1 MLNGLDI
8 ENPPDKA
15 VSYCAMTILLQA
27 QNLSRHFGPNAAVR
41 DIDITVKRGE
51 ILGFLG
57 PNGAGKSTTMKMLSG
72 NLAPDQGEI
81 QINGFDLLS
90 QPRQAKAQ
98 LGYLPENPPLY
109 RELTV
114 DEYLKHCARLNRL
127 SGKALRSAVDQVIER
142 CGLGEVRRRLISQ
155 LSKGYQQRTGIA
167 QAIVHSPAVVIL
179 DEPTSGLDPVQIRQI
194 RELIRE
200 IANAHS
206 VILSTHI
213 LPEVEMLCDRVQI
226 ISKGQV
232 VFADSLDALHQ
243 QRQQS
248 RLKIR
253 LSQPPPLSELQ
264 SLPGVLSVA
273 PLSTGQFRLVY
284 QPEQDPTDLLLS
296 RAVTEQWRLQ
306 ELIREQ
312 DSLEEIFM
320 QLINTDSHQAE
331 ELN

>member
-1 MLNGLDI
+1 
-8 ENPPDKA
+8 
-15 VSYCAMTILLQA
+15 MTILLEA
-27 QNLSRHFGPNAAVR
+27 QNLSRFFGRNVAVKH
-41 DIDITVKRGE
+41 IDLTIKRGE

-72 NLAPDQGEI
+72 NLAPDSGEI
-81 QINGFDLLS
+81 RINGYDLLT
-90 QPRQAKAQ
+90 QPKQAKAQ

-114 DEYLKHCARLNRL
+114 GEYLKHCARLNRL
-127 SGKALRSAVDQVIER
+127 KGKSLQSAVDTVIDR
-142 CGLGEVRRRLISQ
+142 CGLGEVQRRLIGQ

-200 IANAHS
+200 IANEHS

-232 VFADSLDALHQ
+232 IFADSLAALHQ
-243 QRQQS
+243 QRLSS
-248 RLKIR
+248 RLRIS
-253 LSQPPPLSELQ
+253 LANPPPAAEIQ
-264 SLPGVLSVA
+264 SLQHVASVEVLS
-273 PLSTGQFRLVY
+273 SQQFRILY
-284 QPEQDPTDLLLS
+284 HPENDPTENLLTQ
-296 RAVTEQWRLQ
+296 AVSKQWQLQ
-306 ELIREQ
+306 ELVREQ
-312 DSLEEIFM
+312 DSLEDIFM
-320 QLINTDSHQAE
+320 QLVNFDTAAVETIN
-331 ELN
+331 

>member
-1 MLNGLDI
+1 
-8 ENPPDKA
+8 
-15 VSYCAMTILLQA
+15 MTILLEA
-27 QNLSRHFGPNAAVR
+27 QNLSRFFGPNIAVQN
-41 DIDITVKRGE
+41 IDITVKRGE

-72 NLAPDQGEI
+72 NLAPDNGEI
-81 QINGFDLLS
+81 RINGFDLLT
-90 QPRQAKAQ
+90 QPKQAKAQ

-114 DEYLKHCARLNRL
+114 GEYLKHCARLNRL
-127 SGKALRSAVDQVIER
+127 KGKALKSAVDTVIDR
-142 CGLGEVRRRLISQ
+142 CGLGEVQRRLIGQ

-200 IANAHS
+200 IANEHS

-232 VFADSLDALHQ
+232 IFADSLAALHQ
-243 QRQQS
+243 QRLSS
-248 RLKIR
+248 RLRI
-253 LSQPPPLSELQ
+253 SFANPPSIAEIQ
-264 SLPGVLSVA
+264 SLEHVASVEVLS
-273 PLSTGQFRLVY
+273 SQQFRILY
-284 QPEQDPTDLLLS
+284 HPENDPTESLLTQ
-296 RAVTEQWRLQ
+296 AVSKQWQLQ
-306 ELIREQ
+306 ELVREQ
-312 DSLEEIFM
+312 DSLEDIFM
-320 QLINTDSHQAE
+320 QLINFDTAAVE
-331 ELN
+331 TIN

>member
-1 MLNGLDI
+1 
-8 ENPPDKA
+8 
-15 VSYCAMTILLQA
+15 MTILLEA
-27 QNLSRHFGPNAAVR
+27 QNLSRKFGPNVAVQN
-41 DIDITVKRGE
+41 IDITVKRGE

-72 NLAPDQGEI
+72 NLAPDNGEI
-81 QINGFDLLS
+81 RINGFDLLTQS
-90 QPRQAKAQ
+90 KQAKAQ

-114 DEYLKHCARLNRL
+114 GEYLKHCARLNRL
-127 SGKALRSAVDQVIER
+127 KGKALKSAVDTVIDR
-142 CGLGEVRRRLISQ
+142 CGLGEVQRRLIGQ

-200 IANAHS
+200 IANEHS

-232 VFADSLDALHQ
+232 IFADSLAALHQ
-243 QRQQS
+243 QRLSS
-248 RLKIR
+248 RLRI
-253 LSQPPPLSELQ
+253 SFANPPPVAEIQ
-264 SLPGVLSVA
+264 SLKHVASVEVLS
-273 PLSTGQFRLVY
+273 SQQFRIIY
-284 QPEQDPTDLLLS
+284 QPENDPTENLLTQ
-296 RAVTEQWRLQ
+296 AVSKQWQLR
-306 ELIREQ
+306 ELVREQ
-312 DSLEEIFM
+312 DSLEDIFM
-320 QLINTDSHQAE
+320 QLINFDTAAVE
-331 ELN
+331 TIN

>member
-1 MLNGLDI
+1 
-8 ENPPDKA
+8 
-15 VSYCAMTILLQA
+15 MTILLEA
-27 QNLSRHFGPNAAVR
+27 QNLSRFFGPNIAVQN
-41 DIDITVKRGE
+41 IDITVKRGE

-72 NLAPDQGEI
+72 NLAPDNGEI
-81 QINGFDLLS
+81 RINGFDLLT
-90 QPRQAKAQ
+90 QPKQAKAQ

-114 DEYLKHCARLNRL
+114 GEYLKHCARLNRL
-127 SGKALRSAVDQVIER
+127 KGKALKSAVDTVIDR
-142 CGLGEVRRRLISQ
+142 CGLGEVQRRLIGQ

-200 IANAHS
+200 IANEHS

-232 VFADSLDALHQ
+232 IFADSLAALHQ
-243 QRQQS
+243 QRLSS
-248 RLKIR
+248 RLRI
-253 LSQPPPLSELQ
+253 SFANPPPIAEIQ
-264 SLPGVLSVA
+264 SLEHVASVEVLS
-273 PLSTGQFRLVY
+273 SQQFRILY
-284 QPEQDPTDLLLS
+284 HPENDPTESLLIQ
-296 RAVTEQWRLQ
+296 AVSKQWQLQ
-306 ELIREQ
+306 ELVREQ
-312 DSLEEIFM
+312 DSLEDIFM
-320 QLINTDSHQAE
+320 QLINFDTAAVE
-331 ELN
+331 TIN